1 MQTITIGSSVDDSI
15 KLQKLIDNVGNTPA
29 KFIFSDTTHVL
40 VNSRIRFWN
49 YFELDGKNSTFELQ
63 ENVSTS
69 IFGEQIPLIGSKLSK
84 GAAGWDLHNVI
95 FEGNRENQ
103 KCVPTKNREHPNAA
117 GNWGNGYHNF
127 IGPLCP
133 GDISNV
139 QTSNATDICIHDCE
153 ANNNLGDFARIEG
166 GTNIKIWNI
175 KGKRGG
181 HDVVCLAGVHGGEVC
196 NLKIDMAVNAAV
208 RTRSSKNIKIHD
220 CVLNGDTGID
230 TGPAIQIQST
240 AKNRTSSDIEVY
252 NNEIF
257 GTWGPA
263 IWIIGTV
270 PGNGL
275 VTVRNNLFLECG
287 KEPASVKTPD
297 VGGITHDGFDCLIEY
312 NTFDE
317 CYGYAIVAS
326 GWKSRSSLTGMKT
339 TVRRNIITGTNE
351 SFCKGTKSGTGIA
364 NLTGTR
370 NTIECIE
377 NCQYGNK
384 TANHYGVTLQSV
396 YNVDPL
402 YRDSGNYKLKD
413 DSPCVFPEYEL
424 GAYNGVAYHG
434 PEDCWPSVVI
444 PRKSETELK
453 AFVQMLYG
461 TKVLKEEEKVSYLN
475 VSKEYGA

>member
-1 MQTITIGSSVDDSI
+1 M
-15 KLQKLIDNVGNTPA
+15 
-29 KFIFSDTTHVL
+29 
-40 VNSRIRFWN
+40 
-49 YFELDGKNSTFELQ
+49 
-63 ENVSTS
+63 
-69 IFGEQIPLIGSKLSK
+69 
-84 GAAGWDLHNVI
+84 
-95 FEGNRENQ
+95 
-103 KCVPTKNREHPNAA
+103 
-117 GNWGNGYHNF
+117 
-127 IGPLCP
+127 
-133 GDISNV
+133 
-139 QTSNATDICIHDCE
+139 
-153 ANNNLGDFARIEG
+153 
-166 GTNIKIWNI
+166 
-175 KGKRGG
+175 
-181 HDVVCLAGVHGGEVC
+181 
-196 NLKIDMAVNAAV
+196 
-208 RTRSSKNIKIHD
+208 
-220 CVLNGDTGID
+220 
-230 TGPAIQIQST
+230 
-240 AKNRTSSDIEVY
+240 Y

-257 GTWGPA
+257 ETWGPA

-326 GWKSRSSLTGMKT
+326 GWKSRSSLAGIKT
-339 TVRRNIITGTNE
+339 TVRRNIIIGTNE

-370 NTIECIE
+370 NTVECIE

-384 TANHYGVTLQSV
+384 TANHYGVILQSV

-461 TKVLKEEEKVSYLN
+461 TKVLKEGEKVSYLN
-475 VSKEYGA
+475 VSKEYDA